1 MNSDWPLAQTFLESH
16 PYEAGLVLEKLLP
29 AEAAALLRQ
38 IPLPT
43 AAAVLERMTSA
54 IGAQCLLAL
63 PADFAGATIEMLSLD
78 AAARLLRCL
87 SAVDRER
94 LVAAVS
100 VKRSTPLNRL
110 LNYPLGTAGALM
122 DPETLT
128 LPQSILVSEALARV
142 QRFPQHT
149 LYYLY
154 IVDQEQ
160 TLTGVMNLRELMLA
174 APQNRLSSVMHTRVE
189 RLSANANLAAILLND
204 AWREFYALPV
214 TDNQGRFLGALRSKT
229 LRRLEL
235 ENARQRPVDE
245 SLTAVLSLGELCW
258 IGFGGMLAGLAATI
272 FPQALPRNKREET
285 THGAND

>member
-1 MNSDWPLAQTFLESH
+1 MNADWPLTQTFLQSH

-29 AEAAALLRQ
+29 SEAAALLRQ
-38 IPLPT
+38 VPLSI
-43 AAAVLERMTSA
+43 AAPVLERMTSS

-63 PADFAGATIEMLSLD
+63 PADPAAAIIEKLSLD

-87 SAVDRER
+87 SAVDREH
-94 LVAAVS
+94 LLPAVS
-100 VKRSTPLNRL
+100 AKRSTSLQRL
-110 LNYPLGTAGALM
+110 LRYPLGTAGALM

-128 LPQSILVSEALARV
+128 LPQSLLVSEALERV

-174 APQNRLSSVMHTRVE
+174 DRQDRLSSVMHTRVE
-189 RLSANANLAAILLND
+189 RLSASANLTAILLNH

-214 TDNQGRFLGALRSKT
+214 TDNEGRFLGALRSKT

-235 ENARQRPVDE
+235 ETARKPLDE

-258 IGFGGMLAGLAATI
+258 IGFGGMLAGLAAAI
-272 FPQALPRNKREET
+272 FPQALPTPKRENST
-285 THGAND
+285 YGRND